1 MVDVTLTRPV
11 SHARSM
17 CTGISK
23 LLLPLLNQQE
33 VGRIVEIIDNHKLF
47 CSRTVEIDAFLAS
60 FDKSKGIT
68 SCRRQFP
75 EGYVFRSRA

>member
-1 MVDVTLTRPV
+1 MLLWRDLSLTPG
-11 SHARSM
+11 A
-17 CTGISK
+17 CALGFQTE

-33 VGRIVEIIDNHKLF
+33 VGRIVEITDNYKLF
-47 CSRTVEIDAFLAS
+47 WSRAVEIDAFLAS

-75 EGYVFRSRA
+75 EGYVFRSRAW

>member
-1 MVDVTLTRPV
+1 MLLWRDLSLTPG
-11 SHARSM
+11 A
-17 CTGISK
+17 CALGFQPE

-33 VGRIVEIIDNHKLF
+33 VGRIVEITDNYKLF
-47 CSRTVEIDAFLAS
+47 CSRAVEIDAFLAS

-75 EGYVFRSRA
+75 EGYVFRSRAW